1 MDCLYRDG
9 SYSGI
14 NYLYAQLWCV
24 LPSVLLVGSGYILA
38 FEHET
43 DHHDGD
49 TLSGVLAWSDGTP
62 IYAGY

>member
-1 MDCLYRDG
+1 
-9 SYSGI
+9 
-14 NYLYAQLWCV
+14 V